1 MLEARVDRLEAVFER
16 IAAAQARTDE
26 HLATLTARIDGLTEA
41 QQRTELRLNQLAEAQ
56 QRTELRLNQLAEAQQ
71 RTELRLNQLAE
82 AQQRTEL
89 RLNQLA
95 EAQQRTELRLN
106 QLAEAQ
112 QHAAVQIAE
121 LARALAQL
129 TTRVDRLASV
139 LGGVKGMVLEI
150 RYRDRAPAYFDD
162 MLRRIHA
169 LSAEEL
175 AELVDDAE
183 ERGAITNAERRDL
196 LLADVVVRGRRRG
209 DDTPAYLVA
218 EVSSVVDEHDVWRAI
233 RRAEELS
240 RATGQLTIPAVAGEQ
255 VTRDAEDLARQHRVW
270 CVRDGRVD
278 PPSEPVA

>member
-1 MLEARVDRLEAVFER
+1 MLEARVDRLEAAFER

-41 QQRTELRLNQLAEAQ
+41 QQRTELRLTQLAEAQ
-56 QRTELRLNQLAEAQQ
+56 QRTELRL
-71 RTELRLNQLAE
+71 T
-82 AQQRTEL
+82 
-89 RLNQLA
+89 
-95 EAQQRTELRLN
+95 

-129 TTRVDRLASV
+129 TARVDRLASV

-255 VTRDAEDLARQHRVW
+255 VTRDAEELARQHSVW